1 MIRIERIYEKDEDLN
16 EYRILTDRI
25 WPRGI
30 SKVKARLDDWTK
42 DIAPTNELRK
52 WFNHEPAK
60 FPEFKLKYEEELRN
74 NPNLDDFLQL
84 VYNMSKV
91 KDVVLLYGAKDER
104 HNQAV
109 ILCEFTKNKLKEEF
123 SDGDK

>member
-30 SKVKARLDDWTK
+30 SKVKARLDDWAK

-52 WFNHEPAK
+52 WFNHEPVK
-60 FPEFKLKYEEELRN
+60 FPEFKLKYQEELRN
-74 NPNLDDFLQL
+74 NPNLNDFLQL
-84 VYNMSKV
+84 VYNISKV
-91 KDVVLLYGAKDER
+91 KDVVLLYGAKDEV

-109 ILCEFTKNKLKEEF
+109 VLCEFIKNKVKEEF
-123 SDGDK
+123 DDGDK